1 MTPITTTAA
10 LPLVLMEIALTTQ
23 APTDVRVTLDTQEKI
38 ARLTLMNARHRLA
51 DMELV
56 LIRSTAT
63 SVSVTLDILG
73 TTVMLRSTNVN
84 LRLAFTALA
93 KIK

>member
-38 ARLTLMNARHRLA
+38 ARLTLMNARHLLA

-84 LRLAFTALA
+84 LRLAFTAFA